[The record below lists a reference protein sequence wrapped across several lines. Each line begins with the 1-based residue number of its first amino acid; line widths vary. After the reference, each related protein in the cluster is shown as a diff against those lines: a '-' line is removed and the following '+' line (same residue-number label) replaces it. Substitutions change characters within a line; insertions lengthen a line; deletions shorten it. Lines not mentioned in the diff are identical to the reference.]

1 MARVHSYTPQT
12 SLVCKGG
19 QCPASR
25 GQPALSLLPAL
36 AALSWKTPS
45 QQCEQRWLHQ
55 LLYAEPWGPSFK
67 RPHKPSIQG
76 AAAGGELC
84 FQTGLRHPPLP
95 GWHRPTREA
104 PPITAPSLLPPP
116 TQFSK
121 KQYVRSGS
129 DNAGPE
135 TWRTDLSQTRP
146 SGLVSAQSKRS
157 RVTGVIAVSCGSE
170 ARRSGPFPGR
180 VRAPPPP
187 ARSHTQSPL
196 YGNKAGQA
204 LAVSA
209 SGKPRFG
216 FSPRAQPSLCLDFA
230 LSPLA
235 GLLCGYTAS
244 RTQAP
249 PANPSKVGHKETPQR
264 TARDVHLALNTTYVS
279 HHNLTGPPIR

>member
-1 MARVHSYTPQT
+1 MPSVQGRPVPREQGAAGPF
-12 SLVCKGG
+12 
-19 QCPASR
+19 P
-25 GQPALSLLPAL
+25 PPAL

-45 QQCEQRWLHQ
+45 QQREQRWLHQ
-55 LLYAEPWGPSFK
+55 LLCAEPWGPSFK

-76 AAAGGELC
+76 AAAGEELC
-84 FQTGLRHPPLP
+84 FQTGLRHPHCPAGTDPLLRHLP
-95 GWHRPTREA
+95 SQPRPCCPHPLSFPRNNVSGLDRTMLA
-104 PPITAPSLLPPP
+104 P
-116 TQFSK
+116 
-121 KQYVRSGS
+121 RHG
-129 DNAGPE
+129 E
-135 TWRTDLSQTRP
+135 QTCPKHP
-146 SGLVSAQSKRS
+146 SGLVSALSKRS

-180 VRAPPPP
+180 VREPPPP

-235 GLLCGYTAS
+235 GLLFGYTAS

-264 TARDVHLALNTTYVS
+264 TARDVHLALNETYVS